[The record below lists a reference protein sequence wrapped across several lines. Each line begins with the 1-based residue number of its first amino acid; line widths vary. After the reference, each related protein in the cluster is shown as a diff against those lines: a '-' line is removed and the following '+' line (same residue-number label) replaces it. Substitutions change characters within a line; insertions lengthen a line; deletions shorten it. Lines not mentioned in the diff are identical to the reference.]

1 MVCPPLTTAVI
12 MFLIAG
18 SNVMSFVMS
27 FTGLPSA
34 IGNALISVSSNKYV
48 ILLIIN
54 LVLLVVGWNIQ
65 DTTRLWLEGWIASQ
79 QGWRIDVL
87 AHSLNQLR
95 PELFEGRTLLVW
107 CGENRTSAQ
116 QQQLTSWQEQGHDI
130 FPLGI

>member
-1 MVCPPLTTAVI
+1 MPVNKDGAL
-12 MFLIAG
+12 
-18 SNVMSFVMS
+18 MSS
-27 FTGLPSA
+27 
-34 IGNALISVSSNKYV
+34 
-48 ILLIIN
+48 
-54 LVLLVVGWNIQ
+54 
-65 DTTRLWLEGWIASQ
+65 
-79 QGWRIDVL
+79 L